1 MPLPSRRKGEEKSK
15 FISRCVRFMT
25 EKGEGKDS
33 AQRVAICNSR
43 AGTLTDKEREALAS
57 LWIEGRDSYEQ

>member
-1 MPLPSRRKGEEKSK
+1 MPLPSRRKGEEKGK

-25 EKGEGKDS
+25 DKGEGKDS

-43 AGTLTDKEREALAS
+43 ANALTDKEKEAIAF
-57 LWIEGRDSYEQ
+57 LWVEGRDSYE

>member
-15 FISRCVRFMT
+15 FVSRCVRFMT
-25 EKGEGKDS
+25 NKGEGRDA

-43 AGTLTDKEREALAS
+43 AGACPTDEEMEAIAAI
-57 LWIEGRDSYEQ
+57 WVEARKKG